1 MRRSV
6 LSACLIAA
14 LAGLGAAAEA
24 RAPKPSVITVSG
36 AWSRPEPA
44 GISTGV
50 IYLIVANHGRAAD
63 TLTGASSPMAAE
75 VGLHR
80 SGMAGGVAIMTMIKD
95 GLIVPAGGTAKLEPH
110 GYHLMMMGLKGG
122 LAAGSRFPATLRF
135 AHAGAV
141 RVSVEVRATPP
152 Q

>member
-1 MRRSV
+1 
-6 LSACLIAA
+6 
-14 LAGLGAAAEA
+14 
-24 RAPKPSVITVSG
+24 
-36 AWSRPEPA
+36 
-44 GISTGV
+44 
-50 IYLIVANHGRAAD
+50 
-63 TLTGASSPMAAE
+63 
-75 VGLHR
+75 
-80 SGMAGGVAIMTMIKD
+80 MIKD